1 MGQNRWVRHVSAVIF
16 KTEDGFEVQC
26 YVHLFNS
33 CTQNW
38 FSIAS
43 IIEHVLSMVKNQ
55 NPKIINCVLEKWQ
68 CWLQS
73 QQSTSP
79 SLTWYWYENWHLCTT
94 VWLLRSPVKE
104 GHMRQKNVSNERT
117 HKKICEW
124 KEWCSV
130 CRGYEEGVRI
140 SWRRKGL
147 QIYCCRG
154 RHAIKGYTEET
165 AKSIEG
171 ISHLNNFSYEEPLA
185 YGAG

>member
-16 KTEDGFEVQC
+16 KTEDGFEIQC

-94 VWLLRSPVKE
+94 VCDRKISPMKGHIRRFVNEKNDVLSAEDMKRALESHGGVKGCKFIVDE
-104 GHMRQKNVSNERT
+104 VDLPSKAIL
-117 HKKICEW
+117 KK
-124 KEWCSV
+124 
-130 CRGYEEGVRI
+130 
-140 SWRRKGL
+140 
-147 QIYCCRG
+147 QQ
-154 RHAIKGYTEET
+154 
-165 AKSIEG
+165 
-171 ISHLNNFSYEEPLA
+171 NQ
-185 YGAG
+185 